1 VRKATTVLLTFAL
14 VLVLGCAKRAEE
26 SPAVGEKEGYEEVA
40 LPEAAPAE
48 PKFGRAESEE
58 PLAERA
64 SPPAKG
70 DGARAEDVL
79 AGVSEANAAGIA
91 GELKLVK
98 TAELASEIDDV
109 EKGFEKVYAI
119 AAAEKAI
126 VVETSRSVA
135 EEGYVFGSITL
146 KVHPSKF
153 DETIK
158 ALRGVGRPL
167 SENSTTEDV
176 TQEYVDLQARL
187 ENAEAAR
194 GRYLEILATRTG
206 AVSDVLEVEREIER
220 VMENIERLKGELRYL
235 DSRIGLS
242 TIAIRLEEPHA
253 AVPAGYIFGKAIRD
267 AFRIAVRIFIYII
280 QAVIVLVPFI
290 VILVVLVLIIR
301 LIIWF
306 FERRRRKAK
315 QAAINA

>member
-1 VRKATTVLLTFAL
+1 MRKATIVLVSFAL
-14 VLVLGCAKRAEE
+14 VLVLGCAKRAEKGA
-26 SPAVGEKEGYEEVA
+26 AVSEKEGYEEVA

-48 PKFGRAESEE
+48 PE
-58 PLAERA
+58 LERA
-64 SPPAKG
+64 AGGEPVAAAKG
-70 DGARAEDVL
+70 GGAGL
-79 AGVSEANAAGIA
+79 AGVPEANAAEIA

-98 TAELASEIDDV
+98 TADLSCEVDDV
-109 EKGFEKVYAI
+109 EEGFEEVYAV
-119 AAAEKAI
+119 ATAEKAI
-126 VVETSRSVA
+126 VVATSRSVA

-146 KVHPSKF
+146 KVHPSRF

-158 ALRGVGRPL
+158 ALRGVGQPL
-167 SENSTTEDV
+167 SENTTTEDV

-220 VMENIERLKGELRYL
+220 VTENIERLKGELRYF

-242 TIAIRLEEPHA
+242 TVVINLEEPHA
-253 AVPAGYIFGKAIRD
+253 AVPAGYVFGKAIKE

-290 VILVVLVLIIR
+290 VILIVLVLIIR

-315 QAAINA
+315 QAAMSP